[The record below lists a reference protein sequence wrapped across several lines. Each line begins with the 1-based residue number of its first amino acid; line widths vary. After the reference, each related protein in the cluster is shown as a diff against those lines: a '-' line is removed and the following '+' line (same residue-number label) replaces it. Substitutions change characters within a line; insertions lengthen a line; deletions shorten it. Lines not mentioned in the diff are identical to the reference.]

1 MAKSIKAPVG
11 KGKKN
16 NPDDVELVQELLNAF
31 TKMAGTRKLKVDG
44 DFGPKTQEAIGKFQK
59 NVCGFKPDFVISPGK
74 TTIKTLA
81 AGPKK
86 VEAMAKKEEKAAAE
100 GKDGKDA
107 GGGKG
112 GEGKVTGKTQGVTKK
127 LISVMEEVSAHYG
140 KPIHV
145 VSGLRSRPHQAKC
158 MYRGWKS
165 HLKRGKVYTYL
176 KKSEKLR
183 SELDQLVIEGNEKKF
198 IETMMKKADW
208 GRVSRHLTGQ
218 AADVTLKTD
227 PKIIA
232 ALATCL
238 KYLPEGNSE
247 GIKCHHFDTRKCIF
261 PIKDTIKAKWKM

>member
-16 NPDDVELVQELLNAF
+16 NSDDVELVQDLLNAF
-31 TKMAGTRKLKVDG
+31 TKLAGTKKLKTDG
-44 DFGPKTQEAIGKFQK
+44 AIGPKTLEAIGKFQK

-86 VEAMAKKEEKAAAE
+86 AEAAAKKEEAAAT
-100 GKDGKDA
+100 
-107 GGGKG
+107 GGGG
-112 GEGKVTGKTQGVTKK
+112 GTGKVTGKTQGVSKK

-145 VSGLRSRPHQAKC
+145 VSGLRSRPHQAAC
-158 MYRGWKS
+158 MYNGWKS

-176 KKSEKLR
+176 KKNDKFR
-183 SELDQLVIEGNEKKF
+183 VELDQLVIEGNKKKF
-198 IETMMKKADW
+198 VETMLKKADW
-208 GRVSRHLTGQ
+208 GKVSKHLTGQ

-247 GIKCHHFDTRKCIF
+247 GIKCHHFDTRKCLY